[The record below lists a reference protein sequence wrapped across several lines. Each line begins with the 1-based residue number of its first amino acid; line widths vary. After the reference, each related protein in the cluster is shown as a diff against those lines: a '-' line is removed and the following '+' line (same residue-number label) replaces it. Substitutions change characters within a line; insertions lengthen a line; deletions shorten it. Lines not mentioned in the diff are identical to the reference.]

1 MGRPRALPLAG
12 LLLLG
17 LCGARALPAPGAW
30 TGSAEQVSPLITL
43 EQLLWVSGREIGEVD
58 TYRVPLIA
66 ATPRGSLL
74 AFAEA
79 RKSSS
84 SDSGAKF
91 IALRRS
97 TDGGATWSPSSFIV
111 DDGTQVDGLNLGA
124 VAVDRANGSV
134 FVFYAFCIHQPQP
147 CISSTM
153 LIRSLDDGLSW
164 SRPRNLSQEIGL
176 DRFAPGPGL
185 GIQKRYEP
193 YTGRLIICGHRTL
206 DLDGIYCLLSDD
218 HGETWRLGG
227 ALRGI
232 PYGHPKLPHDF
243 NPDECQP
250 YELPDGSLV
259 INARNQNFYHCPCR
273 IVARSWDAGETL
285 PPEAVTFDPTLV
297 DPAVAAGAVVT
308 GGLVFFSNPANATHR
323 LNLTLRWSW
332 AKDTSLW
339 QHPLQV
345 WAGPSGYSS
354 LDVMEP
360 GDPRREPPTLYLIY
374 EKGRNQS
381 IESIS
386 LVKISLSGSL

>member
-17 LCGARALPAPGAW
+17 LCGARALPPPGAW
-30 TGSAEQVSPLITL
+30 TGSPEQVSPLITL
-43 EQLLWVSGREIGEVD
+43 EQLLWVSGREIGAVD
-58 TYRVPLIA
+58 TYRVPLIT

-79 RKSSS
+79 RKSSP

-111 DDGTQVDGLNLGA
+111 DDGTRLDGLNLGA

-134 FVFYAFCIHQPQP
+134 FLFYALCIHQPQP
-147 CISSTM
+147 CVSSTM
-153 LIRSLDDGLSW
+153 LIRSRDDGLSW

-193 YTGRLIICGHRTL
+193 RRGRLIVCGHRTL

-218 HGETWRLGG
+218 HGENWRLGG

-232 PYGHPKLPHDF
+232 PYGRPKLAHDF

-273 IVARSWDAGETL
+273 ILARSWDAGETL

-308 GGLVFFSNPANATHR
+308 GGLVFFSNPANDTHR
-323 LNLTLRWSW
+323 AWGDW
-332 AKDTSLW
+332 G
-339 QHPLQV
+339 
-345 WAGPSGYSS
+345 GPVGG
-354 LDVMEP
+354 LGCRGFAVGGAE
-360 GDPRREPPTLYLIY
+360 
-374 EKGRNQS
+374 
-381 IESIS
+381 
-386 LVKISLSGSL
+386 

>member
-1 MGRPRALPLAG
+1 MDRRRQLISDTLKAKKRRLQPGPDPGDAGEPDRPEGSGAVESALRYLASLFPRQLFEDALP
-12 LLLLG
+12 
-17 LCGARALPAPGAW
+17 
-30 TGSAEQVSPLITL
+30 PLVL
-43 EQLLWVSGREIGEVD
+43 KHQL
-58 TYRVPLIA
+58 Y
-66 ATPRGSLL
+66 SLV
-74 AFAEA
+74 
-79 RKSSS
+79 R
-84 SDSGAKF
+84 D
-91 IALRRS
+91 R
-97 TDGGATWSPSSFIV
+97 T
-111 DDGTQVDGLNLGA
+111 
-124 VAVDRANGSV
+124 AVDR
-134 FVFYAFCIHQPQP
+134 Q
-147 CISSTM
+147 
-153 LIRSLDDGLSW
+153 L
-164 SRPRNLSQEIGL
+164 
-176 DRFAPGPGL
+176 
-185 GIQKRYEP
+185 KRYEP
-193 YTGRLIICGHRTL
+193 HTGRLIICGHRTL

-308 GGLVFFSNPANATHR
+308 GGLVFFSNPANDTHR

-360 GDPRREPPTLYLIY
+360 GDLRREPPTLYLIY